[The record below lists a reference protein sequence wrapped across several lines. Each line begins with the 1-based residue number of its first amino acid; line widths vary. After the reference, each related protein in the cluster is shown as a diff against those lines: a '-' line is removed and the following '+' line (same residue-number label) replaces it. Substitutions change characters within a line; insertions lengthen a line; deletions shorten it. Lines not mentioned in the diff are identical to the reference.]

1 MCQIFIS
8 IMRSISHFNNFKGNQ
23 QNKRFFHVSKLDT
36 LQCSDL
42 EEAAAILRLVC
53 CSAEQL
59 VAAAMKLP
67 AAMLTTAA
75 PRKKSCFCKTILKH

>member
-1 MCQIFIS
+1 MQ
-8 IMRSISHFNNFKGNQ
+8 SISHLNNFKGNQ
-23 QNKRFFHVSKLDT
+23 QNKRFVHVSKLNA

-59 VAAAMKLP
+59 VAAAINP
-67 AAMLTTAA
+67 TAAMLTTAA
-75 PRKKSCFCKTILKH
+75 PRKKSCSCKTILKH